1 MSGNS
6 KGFTLIEIMTVVLAM
21 GILLALAVPNIIK
34 YRETSRAKACR
45 VNLRSILA
53 AVEEARLERDS
64 ATLNAI
70 KADGKIDYLVTGA
83 DSGSKIKYL
92 PSVLTCPADGSE
104 YTIEYNDETDTY
116 IVSCGSEKE
125 GHELLTND
133 NGN

>member
-1 MSGNS
+1 MNGNS
-6 KGFTLIEIMTVVLAM
+6 KGFTLVEIMTVVLAM
-21 GILLALAVPNIIK
+21 GILLALAVPNFIK

-53 AVEEARLERDS
+53 AVEEARLERDA

-70 KADGKIDYLVTGA
+70 KDDGKIDYLVTGA
-83 DSGSKIKYL
+83 DGGTKIKYL
-92 PSVLTCPADGSE
+92 SSVLTCPADGSE
-104 YTIEYNDETDTY
+104 YTIAYDDDTDTY
-116 IVSCGSEKE
+116 TVSCGSGKG